1 MELHVQEN
9 DAIKSQYRWAKML
22 RVMYVVPIA
31 VALGGLLTRELIP
44 VLISFAELYVFGILF
59 LRPIRIVTFSSEWF
73 KAVWP
78 NEKDVRYDTIQKI
91 VNISPYSGDLHF
103 MLLIYKQGL
112 LLAKF
117 NFCWVPVDQGI
128 IEHLKA
134 HGVKIRNLW
143 FWQEK
148 N

>member
-22 RVMYVVPIA
+22 RIMYVIPIA

-44 VLISFAELYVFGILF
+44 VIISFAELYVFGVLF

-78 NEKDVRYDTIQKI
+78 NEKDVRYDTIQRI
-91 VNISPYSGDLHF
+91 VNISPYSGNLHF
-103 MLLIYKQGL
+103 MLLIYKQGI

-117 NFCWVPVDQGI
+117 NFC
-128 IEHLKA
+128 
-134 HGVKIRNLW
+134 
-143 FWQEK
+143 
-148 N
+148 